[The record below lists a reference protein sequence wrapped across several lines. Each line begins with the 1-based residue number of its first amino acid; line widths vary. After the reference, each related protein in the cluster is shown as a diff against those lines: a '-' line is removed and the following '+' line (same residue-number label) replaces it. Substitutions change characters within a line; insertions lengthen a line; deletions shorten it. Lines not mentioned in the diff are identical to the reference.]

1 MYEQAVMGVPAKKI
15 CLVVKRDKAHVSR
28 ILKALVELGFIYCIN
43 QSERVHIYEAT
54 KKPFPSDDVVILSTI
69 SRRMRGKA
77 AYKGYSMRCH
87 GLFFKADVVSW
98 GRELKWDK
106 EWETK
111 GSHHSFFVYPVRNL
125 GSVSFHRVTSRYSDV
140 LRVNLPNIHWSVE
153 REYPVEKYIG
163 NIARKVYSW
172 FCREYSVSILNI
184 QKCEGDSAGL
194 PVHDLEMVSLAQK
207 RSVKFDDGFMLDA
220 SPPENRPEFE
230 GPVGKMAE
238 LISCPSRIDVL
249 EKRVEG
255 LVASIERLAVT
266 VDKLVGLFDAPRLPD
281 EKRDVT

>member
-1 MYEQAVMGVPAKKI
+1 M
-15 CLVVKRDKAHVSR
+15 VSR
-28 ILKALVELGFIYCIN
+28 ILKALVELGFLYCVN

-54 KKPFPSDDVVILSTI
+54 KKPFPSDDAVILSTI
-69 SRRMRGKA
+69 RKRMRGKSG
-77 AYKGYSMRCH
+77 YKGYSMRCH

-106 EWETK
+106 EWTTK
-111 GSHHSFFVYPVRNL
+111 GSHHFFFVYPVRDL
-125 GSVSFHRVTSRYSDV
+125 GSVSFHRVKSRYGDV
-140 LRVNLPNIHWSVE
+140 LRVNLPNIYWNVE

-194 PVHDLEMVSLAQK
+194 PVHDLELVSLAQK
-207 RSVKFDDGFMLDA
+207 QSVKFSNGFMLDA

-238 LISCPSRIDVL
+238 MLRCPSRIDLIEDRLARL
-249 EKRVEG
+249 EC
-255 LVASIERLAVT
+255 SIERLAVT
-266 VDKLVGLFDAPRLPD
+266 VDRLVGLFEIPRSPD